1 MVDVVPG
8 ESVSIYEGLQKCGQ
22 EVSKE
27 GIVCFV
33 SNSYTGCL

>member
-8 ESVSIYEGLQKCGQ
+8 ESVSIYEGLTMCGQ

-27 GIVCFV
+27 GIVFPV
-33 SNSYTGCL
+33 SSNYTGCP